1 MHGDNGESAPNGS
14 SLTATQRAVA
24 ELWREVLRVEA
35 LPGPDDDFFSLGGD
49 SMAMATVEF
58 RIAEELSVQL
68 LPGAILSA
76 PTLRELAIMV
86 EEFGDGNAAR
96 RAES

>member
-1 MHGDNGESAPNGS
+1 MALSMYDASVPAF
-14 SLTATQRAVA
+14 QRT
-24 ELWREVLRVEA
+24 LRA
-35 LPGPDDDFFSLGGD
+35 LD
-49 SMAMATVEF
+49 A
-58 RIAEELSVQL
+58 IAEELSVQL